1 MKLLFD
7 HNLSH
12 KLIPRLV
19 DLFPNSTQTRL
30 LNLGTANDSAI
41 WQHAKEQGFV
51 LVTLDKDFSDLAL
64 QRGAPPKIIWLR
76 CGNSTVAEIER
87 LLRANFK
94 DIELFQSHPSASV
107 LEIWP

>member
-12 KLIPRLV
+12 KLVQRLA
-19 DLFPNSTQTRL
+19 DIFPGSTQTRL
-30 LNLGTANDSAI
+30 LNLGTSSDSAI
-41 WQHAKEQGFV
+41 WQQAKDAGFV
-51 LVTLDKDFSDLAL
+51 LVTLDKDFADLAL

-76 CGNSTVAEIER
+76 CGNSAVARVEA

-94 DIELFQSHPSASV
+94 DIQMFESNPTASV